1 MHTTDES
8 KVTFSQSRQ
17 YCEPAPWSRNRRA
30 PRSPLLSLPA
40 STLPKGIIYH
50 RLGAKQFSRFLGEF
64 PCFTGDRGPLKRS
77 GLYMVGFFV
86 AELRI

>member
-8 KVTFSQSRQ
+8 KVTFSQSGQ

-40 STLPKGIIYH
+40 STLPKGDHCPELDHYVFPEQLDFIADGKCTWDSGGPSH
-50 RLGAKQFSRFLGEF
+50 SPCCGEDSR
-64 PCFTGDRGPLKRS
+64 RR
-77 GLYMVGFFV
+77 
-86 AELRI
+86 